1 MERLGHAL
9 PVRGLLLVA
18 ETAAAVAAD
27 VARCPP
33 LADTSGDNRS
43 VASMGLY
50 FARVVATAAEGEA
63 AAAAA
68 LEAVTTPESAWRWL
82 QQHAAARLDAAQ
94 LFACPKALAHV
105 ATWTLAAVQFKVES
119 MQLHRTEEASAT

>member
-27 VARCPP
+27 VALLP

-68 LEAVTTPESAWRWL
+68 LEAFTTPESAWRWL